1 MENEMELVA
10 TIKKGVPELGIF
22 VDDMQARVS
31 SRDIAKIFDKEHYN
45 VIRDIED
52 KILPYIARDFGELN
66 FELSSYK
73 SEQNKKLPEYLL
85 TFDGFTL
92 LVMGYT
98 GQKAMDFKVRYINA
112 FRAMGTL
119 ITTRLLSKV
128 GYREMVGSIRLNIG
142 NNPETYAKEA
152 DMINQIVLGM
162 KSKTFKEL
170 NGIKENES
178 PRDSAV
184 INKLNELDRAQ
195 RLNSQLII
203 ARLSFDQRK
212 QIISN
217 NFVIGDK

>member
-31 SRDIAKIFDKEHYN
+31 SRDIARIFNKEHFN

-52 KILPYIARDFGELN
+52 KILPYITRDFNDTN
-66 FELSSYK
+66 FELVKYK
-73 SEQNKKLPEYLL
+73 DAKGEKRPEYLL

-92 LVMGYT
+92 LAMGYT

-119 ITTRLLSKV
+119 ITTRLLSKE
-128 GYREMVGSIRLNIG
+128 GYREMVGAIKLNIG
-142 NNPETYAKEA
+142 NNTETYAKEA
-152 DMINQIVLGM
+152 DMINQIILGM

-203 ARLSFDQRK
+203 AKLSFEQRK
-212 QIISN
+212 QIIEN
-217 NFVIGDK
+217 NFARR